1 MNNATL
7 FLIGCFAFVLGC
19 YVIGGRYEITPASDP
34 TLAWRLDRLTG
45 EVSVCTLATD
55 QVSLTTRD
63 GLLGAL
69 DQSFCKAAIIFR

>member
-34 TLAWRLDRLTG
+34 TLVWRLDRLTG
-45 EVSVCTLATD
+45 EVSVCTALRPEGVALVTPRSTWRPSC
-55 QVSLTTRD
+55 VSSAR
-63 GLLGAL
+63 
-69 DQSFCKAAIIFR
+69 R